1 MSLCDESASAW
12 CGGSYWPGKGGTNPE
27 NGSSETED
35 QDMELTITGK
45 NMEISDRIR
54 EYVDKKA
61 GRLDRYLR
69 GIDDASL
76 ELTRQSAKSAEDRHI
91 AQLTVRVRG
100 TILRAEER
108 AADVFTAF
116 DAVMDKMYRQIIRYK
131 TRRRGRGRVQRGE
144 LQPPIE
150 EYEEETPRQIVRS
163 KRFVVLP
170 MDEEEAA
177 EQMEL
182 LGHDFFL
189 FLSASTGDLNIIYR
203 RWDGNYGLI
212 EPELA

>member
-1 MSLCDESASAW
+1 MI
-12 CGGSYWPGKGGTNPE
+12 
-27 NGSSETED
+27 
-35 QDMELTITGK
+35 ITGK

-54 EYVDKKA
+54 EYVEKKA
-61 GRLDRYLR
+61 SRLDRYLHS
-69 GIDDASL
+69 IEEASL
-76 ELTRQSAKSAEDRHI
+76 ELTRESAKSAEDRHV

-116 DAVMDKMYRQIIRYK
+116 DAVLDKMYRQIVRYK
-131 TRRRGRGRVQRGE
+131 TRRRRKGRVHE
-144 LQPPIE
+144 DDLLPPVE
-150 EYEEETPRQIVRS
+150 EYEEEPPRHIVRT
-163 KRFVVLP
+163 KRFQVLP
-170 MDEEEAA
+170 MDEEEAV

-189 FLSASTGDLNIIYR
+189 FLNANTGELNVLYR
-203 RWDGNYGLI
+203 RRNGDYGLI

>member
-1 MSLCDESASAW
+1 
-12 CGGSYWPGKGGTNPE
+12 
-27 NGSSETED
+27 
-35 QDMELTITGK
+35 MELVITGR
-45 NMEISDRIR
+45 NMEISDGMR
-54 EYVDKKA
+54 EYIEKKA

-69 GIDDASL
+69 GIDEASL
-76 ELTRQSAKSAEDRHI
+76 ELTRESAKSADDRHI

-100 TILRAEER
+100 TILRSEER

-116 DAVMDKMYRQIIRYK
+116 DAVLDKMYRQIIRYK
-131 TRRRGRGRVQRGE
+131 TRRRGKQRVQE
-144 LQPPIE
+144 EDLMPPIE
-150 EYEEETPRQIVRS
+150 EYDEEAPRRIVRT
-163 KRFVVLP
+163 KRFQVLP

-189 FLSASTGDLNIIYR
+189 FLNGNTGELNVLYR
-203 RWDGNYGLI
+203 RRNGDYGLI

>member
-1 MSLCDESASAW
+1 MD
-12 CGGSYWPGKGGTNPE
+12 
-27 NGSSETED
+27 
-35 QDMELTITGK
+35 LTITGK
-45 NMEISDRIR
+45 NMEISDRVR
-54 EYVDKKA
+54 EYVEKKA
-61 GRLDRYLR
+61 GKLDRYLSA
-69 GIDDASL
+69 IDDASL
-76 ELTRQSAKSAEDRHI
+76 ELTRESAKSPEDRHI
-91 AQLTVRVRG
+91 AQLTVRTRG

-116 DAVMDKMYRQIIRYK
+116 DAVLDKMYRQIMRYK
-131 TRRRGRGRVQRGE
+131 TRRRGRGRVQEEE
-144 LQPPIE
+144 LMPPPPIE
-150 EYEEETPRQIVRS
+150 EYEEELPRQIVRT

-189 FLSASTGDLNIIYR
+189 FLNPETGELNIIYR
-203 RWDGNYGLI
+203 RRDGNYGLI

>member
-1 MSLCDESASAW
+1 
-12 CGGSYWPGKGGTNPE
+12 
-27 NGSSETED
+27 
-35 QDMELTITGK
+35 MELTITGK

-91 AQLTVRVRG
+91 AQLTVRVKG

-131 TRRRGRGRVQRGE
+131 TRRRGRARAQGEE

-150 EYEEETPRQIVRS
+150 EYEEEAPRQIVRS

-189 FLSASTGDLNIIYR
+189 FLSASTGELNIIYR